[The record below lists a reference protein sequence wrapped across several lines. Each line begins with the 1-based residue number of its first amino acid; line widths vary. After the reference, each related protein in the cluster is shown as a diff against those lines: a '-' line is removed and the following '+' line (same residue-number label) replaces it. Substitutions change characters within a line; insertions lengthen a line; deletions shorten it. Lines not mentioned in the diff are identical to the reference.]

1 MSTTNQAKAFFQACR
16 RLDARISA
24 LTEERVR
31 IMAMA
36 TRCTPT
42 YSDMPHASGTS
53 NPVEQAVVRLDELD
67 RRLAGEIDFYVRLR
81 GLASEVVRR
90 LPDSRYQ
97 EMLTLRYL
105 NGYSWGKVAETM
117 GYESNY
123 IWRVHGSAL
132 LEARQIL
139 AELSQDEGN
148 AALIE
153 RACTGTA
160 AKQTH
165 APHLKT
171 SISV

>member
-1 MSTTNQAKAFFQACR
+1 MNTAYQAKAFFQACR
-16 RLDARISA
+16 RLEVRMNA

-31 IMAMA
+31 LMAMA

-42 YSDMPHASGTS
+42 YSDMPHASGVS
-53 NPVEQAVVRLDELD
+53 NPVEQAVVRLDDLD
-67 RRLAGEIDFYVRLR
+67 RTIAGDIDFYVRLR

-90 LPDSRYQ
+90 LPDGRYQ
-97 EMLTLRYL
+97 EILTLRYL
-105 NGYSWGKVAETM
+105 NGYSWSKVADTM

-132 LEARQIL
+132 LEARQVL
-139 AELSQDEGN
+139 AELARDEGN

-153 RACTGTA
+153 RACEGAA
-160 AKQTH
+160 AKQTSKT
-165 APHLKT
+165 HLKT